1 MRILL
6 FSEKVR
12 SFLAKYNLLIMGLGS
27 QPEGPVF
34 WSLTGVYRIPGKGFH
49 SIRLMDVALGD
60 YIGTILMAI
69 LLSHVTKYPLV
80 LTTIFMF
87 ILGLI
92 LHILFCVPTSASK
105 FLGF

>member
-1 MRILL
+1 MIC
-6 FSEKVR
+6 
-12 SFLAKYNLLIMGLGS
+12 KYKDI
-27 QPEGPVF
+27 F
-34 WSLTGVYRIPGKGFH
+34 GVPGKGFH

-60 YIGTILMAI
+60 YIGTILLAI
-69 LLSHVTKYPLV
+69 LMSHVTQYPLV

-92 LHILFCVPTSASK
+92 LHIVFCVPTSASK

>member
-1 MRILL
+1 M
-6 FSEKVR
+6 FC
-12 SFLAKYNLLIMGLGS
+12 KYKDIFG
-27 QPEGPVF
+27 
-34 WSLTGVYRIPGKGFH
+34 IPGKGFH
-49 SIRLMDVALGD
+49 SVRLMDVALGD
-60 YIGTILMAI
+60 YVGTILLAI
-69 LLSHVTKYPLV
+69 LMSHVTKYPLV

>member
-1 MRILL
+1 M
-6 FSEKVR
+6 FC
-12 SFLAKYNLLIMGLGS
+12 KYRDIFGIS
-27 QPEGPVF
+27 
-34 WSLTGVYRIPGKGFH
+34 GKGFH

-60 YIGTILMAI
+60 YIGTILLAI
-69 LLSHVTKYPLV
+69 LMSHVTKYPLV

-92 LHILFCVPTSASK
+92 LHILFCVPTSAST

>member
-1 MRILL
+1 M
-6 FSEKVR
+6 FC
-12 SFLAKYNLLIMGLGS
+12 KYRDIFG
-27 QPEGPVF
+27 
-34 WSLTGVYRIPGKGFH
+34 IPGKGFH

-60 YIGTILMAI
+60 YIGTILLAI
-69 LLSHVTKYPLV
+69 LMSHVTKYPLV

>member
-1 MRILL
+1 M
-6 FSEKVR
+6 FC
-12 SFLAKYNLLIMGLGS
+12 KYKDIFG
-27 QPEGPVF
+27 
-34 WSLTGVYRIPGKGFH
+34 IPGKGFH
-49 SIRLMDVALGD
+49 SVRLMDVALGD
-60 YIGTILMAI
+60 YIGTILLAI
-69 LLSHVTKYPLV
+69 LMSHVTKYPLV

>member
-1 MRILL
+1 M
-6 FSEKVR
+6 FC
-12 SFLAKYNLLIMGLGS
+12 KYRDIFG
-27 QPEGPVF
+27 
-34 WSLTGVYRIPGKGFH
+34 IPGKGFH
-49 SIRLMDVALGD
+49 SVRLMDVALGD
-60 YIGTILMAI
+60 YIGTILLAI
-69 LLSHVTKYPLV
+69 LMSHVTKYPLV

>member
-1 MRILL
+1 M
-6 FSEKVR
+6 FC
-12 SFLAKYNLLIMGLGS
+12 KYKDIFG
-27 QPEGPVF
+27 
-34 WSLTGVYRIPGKGFH
+34 IPGKGFH
-49 SIRLMDVALGD
+49 SLRLMDVALGD
-60 YIGTILMAI
+60 YIGTILLAI
-69 LLSHVTKYPLV
+69 LMSHVTKYPLV